1 MSDTQRIIK
10 KCAICFAW
18 LLVFSIFSGLFG
30 AIFAV
35 GSLFDDSK
43 DIISHENVINVA
55 EKSIKELDIEFESVK
70 FIIRQTGDDFGIS
83 KSEYIDVKTTSGG
96 IYISEKRRGLFEK
109 RTDTVVL
116 SIPDDFIFEE
126 VSIETG
132 AGKLEI
138 DGLQT
143 KTLDLE
149 LGAGKIDFNNIEV
162 FREADIEGGAG
173 AIVMKNC
180 KFNDLSL
187 DLGVGNFEFD
197 GKLYGDNEINAGV
210 GAINIMLEGNVDDY
224 MIDVQ
229 KGLGK
234 VTVGEEVAKNGSII
248 GTGVNKISVDGGIGE
263 IDIDFT
269 EKAID
274 EVYENNNI

>member
-83 KSEYIDVKTTSGG
+83 KSEYIDVKPTSGG

-149 LGAGKIDFNNIEV
+149 LGAGKGVFIADLAVKHPEINYIAIDIKSDVLGYARRNIEKSYT
-162 FREADIEGGAG
+162 EAGQKVENVLLTAYNIEQIKDIFSEEDQ
-173 AIVMKNC
+173 I
-180 KFNDLSL
+180 DRIYI
-187 DLGVGNFEFD
+187 NFCNPWPKAKHNKRRLTHTKQLE
-197 GKLYGDNEINAGV
+197 LYKTF
-210 GAINIMLEGNVDDY
+210 LKP
-224 MIDVQ
+224 Q
-229 KGLGK
+229 
-234 VTVGEEVAKNGSII
+234 
-248 GTGVNKISVDGGIGE
+248 GE
-263 IDIDFT
+263 IHFSFFHLSKKCMQVI
-269 EKAID
+269 
-274 EVYENNNI
+274 